1 MNESHMNGSAAAGAE
16 LEMLRRRNAE
26 LEGELVER
34 RRVETALRASEA
46 RFRAIVEGQTEL
58 ICRFRPDGT
67 LTFVNEV
74 YCRFFDK
81 TPEELVGHRF
91 TPLIPEEDQRLLEK
105 QFATVGPENPILH
118 TEHRVLC
125 PDGSVRW
132 LRWTNRAPVGD
143 EGLHAEFQS
152 IGVDVT
158 ERRRAED
165 EVRRLNRE
173 LEQLVRELSTPL
185 MPVADQVIAMPLVG
199 FLDAARAAAALE
211 TLLQGVTTYNART
224 VVVDITGVGVF
235 DAPVADAMIRLAKAV
250 KLLGAQAVLTGIQP
264 RIAQSLIE
272 QGVGLGDLV
281 TLQTLKEG
289 IAFALRREHR
299 GSRAPAREWA
309 AR

>member
-1 MNESHMNGSAAAGAE
+1 
-16 LEMLRRRNAE
+16 
-26 LEGELVER
+26 
-34 RRVETALRASEA
+34 
-46 RFRAIVEGQTEL
+46 
-58 ICRFRPDGT
+58 
-67 LTFVNEV
+67 
-74 YCRFFDK
+74 
-81 TPEELVGHRF
+81 
-91 TPLIPEEDQRLLEK
+91 
-105 QFATVGPENPILH
+105 
-118 TEHRVLC
+118 
-125 PDGSVRW
+125 
-132 LRWTNRAPVGD
+132 
-143 EGLHAEFQS
+143 
-152 IGVDVT
+152 
-158 ERRRAED
+158 
-165 EVRRLNRE
+165 
-173 LEQLVRELSTPL
+173 

-235 DAPVADAMIRLAKAV
+235 DAQVADAMIRLAKAV

-299 GSRAPAREWA
+299 GSRAPARERA